1 MSDSIIYVG
10 MDVHKDF
17 VMMAVLP
24 ADAPRPTRV
33 ERVPNEPTH
42 LRRFFRRWVPQGRV
56 RACYEASRAGYVLQ
70 RTLEGWGV
78 ECAVIAPALMPT
90 RPGHQRKHDKRD
102 AIELARLHRAGELM
116 PIRIPTASEERVRD
130 LVRCREVLQRELIRA
145 RHYLVKFLARRGLEH
160 FLKDPLIYGNAERY
174 LQLAIQNVLD
184 ISNHIVADMKLS
196 LPADHR
202 QLFELLTKHKV
213 VSASLSTKL
222 ISMAGFR
229 NVLVH
234 EYLDIDRRRVYG
246 VLTKS

>member
-1 MSDSIIYVG
+1 LVDRHVIQARIAKIREYV
-10 MDVHKDF
+10 
-17 VMMAVLP
+17 AL
-24 ADAPRPTRV
+24 
-33 ERVPNEPTH
+33 
-42 LRRFFRRWVPQGRV
+42 LRR
-56 RACYEASRAGYVLQ
+56 
-70 RTLEGWGV
+70 
-78 ECAVIAPALMPT
+78 I
-90 RPGHQRKHDKRD
+90 
-102 AIELARLHRAGELM
+102 
-116 PIRIPTASEERVRD
+116 
-130 LVRCREVLQRELIRA
+130 
-145 RHYLVKFLARRGLEH
+145 RGLTDEEH

-246 VLTKS
+246 VLTKDLGDFEKFIKAVSKLL